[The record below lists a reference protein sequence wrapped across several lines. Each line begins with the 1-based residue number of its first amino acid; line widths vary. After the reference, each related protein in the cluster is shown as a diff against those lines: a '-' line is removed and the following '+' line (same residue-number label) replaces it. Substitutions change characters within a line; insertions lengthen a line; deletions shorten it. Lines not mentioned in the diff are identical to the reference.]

1 MSLTIS
7 WFHYS
12 LPLHFPGYFYANLES
27 SLFGV
32 VSDTATL
39 LVYCYT
45 FWDDGEHKPWTENHG
60 KIIVSLSS
68 FFLRL
73 NLTVDASTEPQ
84 LSLYTPYTILCAQA
98 ALCEGVI
105 VIILWGWLIARTT
118 QAKPQMWHGHSS

>member
-1 MSLTIS
+1 MPTWNRPFSEWSVIQP
-7 WFHYS
+7 HYWS
-12 LPLHFPGYFYANLES
+12 IR
-27 SLFGV
+27 
-32 VSDTATL
+32 
-39 LVYCYT
+39 YT
-45 FWDDGEHKPWTENHG
+45 FSDDGEHKPWTENHG